1 MKKVMVI
8 YHSQEFG
15 NTAVAA
21 RLVVQGLEEVGGI
34 EVKSVNTNEAQRI
47 DMEEL
52 AACDGVAIGSP
63 DYYAY
68 LAGTIK
74 QVFDDDYIYRG
85 RGFTGLKG
93 KPCVV
98 FMTHGGDG
106 YGLPA
111 LVERADDIMKRVAEP
126 FICKMAPAGTVEREQ
141 AIELGRA
148 LARAV
153 LG

>member
-8 YHSQEFG
+8 YHSQEYG
-15 NTAVAA
+15 NTAAAA
-21 RLVVQGLEEVGGI
+21 RLVVQGLEEARSI
-34 EVKSVNTNEAQRI
+34 EVRAVNTNEAQRI

-63 DYYAY
+63 DYFDYI
-68 LAGTIK
+68 AGTIK
-74 QVFDDDYIYRG
+74 QLFDDDYVHRHQ
-85 RGFTGLKG
+85 GFSGLAG

-106 YGLPA
+106 HGLPA
-111 LVERADDIMKRVAEP
+111 LVQRADHIMKRVAEP
-126 FICKMAPAGTVEREQ
+126 FICEGAPPPDCEE
-141 AIELGRA
+141 AIALGRS

>member
-15 NTAVAA
+15 NTAAA
-21 RLVVQGLEEVGGI
+21 AKLVVQGLEEVGGI

-63 DYYAY
+63 DYFSYV
-68 LAGTIK
+68 AGTIK
-74 QVFDDDYIYRG
+74 QLFDDILTAKRKRSVAIAKDTPG
-85 RGFTGLKG
+85 
-93 KPCVV
+93 VV

-106 YGLPA
+106 YGVPA
-111 LVERADDIMKRVAEP
+111 LVELADDMMKRVAEP
-126 FICKMAPAGTVEREQ
+126 FVCKKAPPSDCEE

-148 LARAV
+148 LGRAV